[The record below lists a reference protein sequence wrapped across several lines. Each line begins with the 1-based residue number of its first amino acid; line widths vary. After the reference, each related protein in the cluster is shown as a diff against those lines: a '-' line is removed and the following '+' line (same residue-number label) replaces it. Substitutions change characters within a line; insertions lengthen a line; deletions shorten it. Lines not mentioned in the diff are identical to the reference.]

1 MALLYYSV
9 HYPKPEKEALLRDAM
24 RHVGKVIKNL
34 PGCLFDNAFQDASL
48 STIMAITIW
57 ESPEAFQAA
66 RPAMIEALK
75 AIPFEEWEARPR
87 EFHTLNSLW

>member
-1 MALLYYSV
+1 MVLLYYSV

-24 RHVGKVIKNL
+24 CHVGEAIKNL
-34 PGCLFDNAFQDASL
+34 PGCLFDNAFQDVSL
-48 STIMAITIW
+48 GTIMAITIW
-57 ESPEAFQAA
+57 ESQEAFQAA

-75 AIPFEEWEARPR
+75 AIPFDEWEARPR

>member
-34 PGCLFDNAFQDASL
+34 PGCLFDNAFQDASPG
-48 STIMAITIW
+48 TIMAITVW
-57 ESPEAFQAA
+57 ESQEAFQAA

>member
-9 HYPKPEKEALLRDAM
+9 HYPKLEKEALLRDAM
-24 RHVGKVIKNL
+24 RHVGKVIKSL

-48 STIMAITIW
+48 GTIMALTIW
-57 ESPEAFQAA
+57 ESQEAFQAA

>member
-1 MALLYYSV
+1 MMLYYSV
-9 HYPKPEKEALLRDAM
+9 HYPKPEKEALLIDAM
-24 RHVGKVIKNL
+24 RQVGKVIKDL

-48 STIMAITIW
+48 GTIMAITIW
-57 ESPEAFQAA
+57 ESQEAFQAA

-75 AIPFEEWEARPR
+75 VISFDGWEARPR